1 MSVLLVPVAWL
12 LLSLASSGVRA
23 YSCEGVGYYP
33 HPSDCSQFFRCTDI
47 YSNGQF
53 QQYEFT
59 CAEGTVFDASISVCN
74 WPAVVPGCGG
84 AAPSPAPAPAVTT
97 TSATPP
103 VTTPAPAPDT
113 EVTEE
118 TEVTTEAATTAE
130 AETVTYQPA
139 AGSAYQC
146 SGPGI
151 YNDEDNCNKFWLCKE
166 EPADSGVL
174 QSLLYRCPPGY
185 LFNSSSLRCKKEE
198 DVSCVETPE
207 TRNVEIIQ
215 LTEAGLEAFFSKW
228 SQ

>member
-1 MSVLLVPVAWL
+1 MRFATVNE
-12 LLSLASSGVRA
+12 SS
-23 YSCEGVGYYP
+23 P
-33 HPSDCSQFFRCTDI
+33 KI
-47 YSNGQF
+47 
-53 QQYEFT
+53 QY
-59 CAEGTVFDASISVCN
+59 DAARPSVCN

-130 AETVTYQPA
+130 AETVTYRPA

-151 YNDEDNCNKFWLCKE
+151 FNDEDNCNKFWLCKE
-166 EPADSGVL
+166 EPADTGVL
-174 QSLLYRCPPGY
+174 QVDRYIHTNEIPHIHH
-185 LFNSSSLRCKKEE
+185 
-198 DVSCVETPE
+198 ETK
-207 TRNVEIIQ
+207 VVWI
-215 LTEAGLEAFFSKW
+215 F
-228 SQ
+228 

>member
-1 MSVLLVPVAWL
+1 MRFATVNEFSPK
-12 LLSLASSGVRA
+12 
-23 YSCEGVGYYP
+23 
-33 HPSDCSQFFRCTDI
+33 I
-47 YSNGQF
+47 
-53 QQYEFT
+53 QY
-59 CAEGTVFDASISVCN
+59 DAARPSVCN

-103 VTTPAPAPDT
+103 VTTPAPAPD
-113 EVTEE
+113 TEE

-166 EPADSGVL
+166 ETEGSGVL
-174 QSLLYRCPPGY
+174 EVGNTKS
-185 LFNSSSLRCKKEE
+185 
-198 DVSCVETPE
+198 
-207 TRNVEIIQ
+207 I
-215 LTEAGLEAFFSKW
+215 
-228 SQ
+228 

>member
-1 MSVLLVPVAWL
+1 MRFATVNEFSPK
-12 LLSLASSGVRA
+12 
-23 YSCEGVGYYP
+23 
-33 HPSDCSQFFRCTDI
+33 I
-47 YSNGQF
+47 
-53 QQYEFT
+53 QY
-59 CAEGTVFDASISVCN
+59 DAARPSVCN

-130 AETVTYQPA
+130 AETVTYRPA

-151 YNDEDNCNKFWLCKE
+151 FNDEDNCNKFWLCKE
-166 EPADSGVL
+166 EPADTGVL
-174 QSLLYRCPPGY
+174 QVDRYIHT
-185 LFNSSSLRCKKEE
+185 N
-198 DVSCVETPE
+198 
-207 TRNVEIIQ
+207 EIIFPVFI
-215 LTEAGLEAFFSKW
+215 LMKSHISTMRRKLYGYFRI
-228 SQ
+228 

>member
-1 MSVLLVPVAWL
+1 MRFATVNEFSPK
-12 LLSLASSGVRA
+12 
-23 YSCEGVGYYP
+23 
-33 HPSDCSQFFRCTDI
+33 I
-47 YSNGQF
+47 
-53 QQYEFT
+53 QY
-59 CAEGTVFDASISVCN
+59 DAARPSVCN

-174 QSLLYRCPPGY
+174 QVDRYIHT
-185 LFNSSSLRCKKEE
+185 N
-198 DVSCVETPE
+198 
-207 TRNVEIIQ
+207 EIIFPVFI
-215 LTEAGLEAFFSKW
+215 LMKSHISTMRRKLYGYFRI
-228 SQ
+228 